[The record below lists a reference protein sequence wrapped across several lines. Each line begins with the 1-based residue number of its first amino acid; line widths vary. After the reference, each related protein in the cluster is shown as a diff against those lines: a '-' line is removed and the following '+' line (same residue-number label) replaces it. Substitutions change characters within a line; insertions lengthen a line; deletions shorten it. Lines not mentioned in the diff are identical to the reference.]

1 MDYRLSPE
9 YSFPSVLDDLY
20 QVYTWLI
27 GKGENNL
34 NLKINNIILLGV
46 SAGGNLILSFTYIL
60 MIRGIWLPNMALS
73 AYPAVKMNILPLFL
87 FYLNSLYDPLL
98 DYNYYLFVLGV
109 I

>member
-1 MDYRLSPE
+1 
-9 YSFPSVLDDLY
+9 
-20 QVYTWLI
+20 
-27 GKGENNL
+27 
-34 NLKINNIILLGV
+34 
-46 SAGGNLILSFTYIL
+46 
-60 MIRGIWLPNMALS
+60 MALS

>member
-9 YSFPSVLDDLY
+9 YSFPSALDDVY
-20 QVYTWLI
+20 QIYTWLI

-34 NLKINNIILLGV
+34 NLKIRC
-46 SAGGNLILSFTYIL
+46 SEGGNLILSFTYIL

>member
-9 YSFPSVLDDLY
+9 YSFPSALDDVY
-20 QVYTWLI
+20 QIYTWLI

-34 NLKINNIILLGV
+34 NLKIKNIILGV

-87 FYLNSLYDPLL
+87 FYLNSLY
-98 DYNYYLFVLGV
+98 NYYLFVLGV

>member
-9 YSFPSVLDDLY
+9 YSFPSALDDVY
-20 QVYTWLI
+20 QIYTWLI

-34 NLKINNIILLGV
+34 NLKIRC
-46 SAGGNLILSFTYIL
+46 SEGGNLISSFTYIL